1 MKLSRRGS
9 GKREKLDQTANQ
21 LRVEI
26 YMQFGFTVCLL
37 AAFATAPLLVQ
48 VTKEGQLPQS
58 SLQQPVEEEE
68 LALLTFAHAGLKQP
82 SGAG

>member
-26 YMQFGFTVCLL
+26 YMLFGFTVCLL
-37 AAFATAPLLVQ
+37 AAFATAPLLAQ
-48 VTKEGQLPQS
+48 VSKEGQLPRS